1 MLWLLAWQEFEI
13 KLHLSVHIVYAV
25 FVSIRTVYSIKI
37 IKYISIIIYQNNQK
51 VTKIVGQQLLIL
63 NPVYNHLM

>member
-1 MLWLLAWQEFEI
+1 MLWLLAWQESEI

-51 VTKIVGQQLLIL
+51 VTKIVGQQLLTL

>member
-13 KLHLSVHIVYAV
+13 KLHLSVHIAYAV

>member
-1 MLWLLAWQEFEI
+1 MQF
-13 KLHLSVHIVYAV
+13 

-51 VTKIVGQQLLIL
+51 VTKIVGQQLLTL

>member
-1 MLWLLAWQEFEI
+1 MLWLLARQEFEI

-37 IKYISIIIYQNNQK
+37 IKYISIISCQNNQK
-51 VTKIVGQQLLIL
+51 VTKIVGQQLLTL

>member
-1 MLWLLAWQEFEI
+1 MQF
-13 KLHLSVHIVYAV
+13 

>member
-51 VTKIVGQQLLIL
+51 VTKIVGQQLLTL